1 MFSIFKINFSL
12 KVNTVCERNMLA
24 GKTIRL
30 TLLFLKIVLISL
42 LLFVFLY
49 LRYYEI

>member
-1 MFSIFKINFSL
+1 MRAEYVGWK
-12 KVNTVCERNMLA
+12 
-24 GKTIRL
+24 RL